1 MINLTNHIENLDKQ
15 TVADIRSNFGDYIVN
30 RQRDEQLKK
39 PLQCY
44 KDDFVKQCIQQEM
57 AVHAFVIID
66 THASDLKLFGEAVDF
81 Q

>member
-1 MINLTNHIENLDKQ
+1 MVNLMNHIESLDKQ
-15 TVADIRSNFGDYIVN
+15 TVADIRSTFGDYIVK
-30 RQRDEQLKK
+30 RQRDENLKK

-44 KDDFVKQCIQQEM
+44 KDDFVKQCVVQEM
-57 AVHAFVIID
+57 AVHACVIID